1 MVINVGINGFGRI
14 GRITF
19 RKCFQNND
27 LQVSAINDPAVD
39 IDYIC
44 YLIKF
49 DSTHGR
55 FKNDARFTAN
65 EIIIDGNKI
74 QVFHEKIPSNIP
86 WQAAG
91 VQYVVE
97 ASGMFANLEKASGH
111 LASDSVKRVI
121 VTAPSIDIPMMI
133 IGVNEDT
140 ISTEQKVI
148 SCASSTLYCLAP
160 LIKVLEDN
168 YGVVEGFITSIHAMT
183 PSLKPLDGLCLRG
196 KHWRDHRSI
205 HQNIIPATTGACK
218 ALGKI
223 IPQVK
228 DKMIG
233 LAFRVPIVNVSVLD
247 VTIRLN
253 QNTTIDEIIKQIEK
267 ESQSTMKNII
277 KTSSDEA
284 VSSDFLGDINSC
296 ILDENSSLQLTPNFF
311 KLICWYE
318 NEFSYACR
326 VVDTIMYS
334 EKCYHLKFI
343 SKVRNDLFLSNKLF
357 QELNLSVGSVHN
369 NNMLVKSNYKIQKR
383 TNALLSPLRDDDFK
397 TKFSKQKQLKTKQ
410 ALLHSNR
417 VDEKE
422 KNEIFEIWNDDVS
435 VYKPRV
441 KEIEPFYHSCLAF
454 TGPNNRTSFSRS
466 HESVD
471 KDIAK
476 CKMIYKADNLLQ
488 GQNHSK
494 YDDEYVENQMNIE
507 NGVKQKLNII
517 CKNSSMC
524 GDCVPFEN
532 KRYEQGLQRN
542 STEKDKS
549 CLRVTLSDIIF
560 QEIDLKSQNE
570 MINNRCYSEKISVNH
585 IQTLIPVSENDGAEN
600 LENLPNYHT
609 MLAEDDSK
617 DDQNIVRLNNGP
629 DYDKNCTI
637 EIGIKPFEPC
647 TRNYNE
653 INLEYK
659 ASDFESN
666 TNSTDIGS
674 IPSKEDLQNKVLK
687 NIINKLSLGI
697 SLNKT
702 GSENLRAINTDTTIS
717 NYDRGGIVPDI
728 FDKLDSE
735 SGTDSE
741 NSFEIK
747 ERKSQVLSIADLKT
761 SVENLAR
768 LDKIC
773 KIIEIS
779 DELSDKLFSALDS
792 NNQDF
797 EKKNWSFKDLCE
809 RLKLDEF
816 CNSTFGQLNF

>member
-1 MVINVGINGFGRI
+1 
-14 GRITF
+14 
-19 RKCFQNND
+19 
-27 LQVSAINDPAVD
+27 
-39 IDYIC
+39 
-44 YLIKF
+44 
-49 DSTHGR
+49 
-55 FKNDARFTAN
+55 
-65 EIIIDGNKI
+65 
-74 QVFHEKIPSNIP
+74 
-86 WQAAG
+86 
-91 VQYVVE
+91 
-97 ASGMFANLEKASGH
+97 
-111 LASDSVKRVI
+111 
-121 VTAPSIDIPMMI
+121 
-133 IGVNEDT
+133 
-140 ISTEQKVI
+140 
-148 SCASSTLYCLAP
+148 
-160 LIKVLEDN
+160 
-168 YGVVEGFITSIHAMT
+168 
-183 PSLKPLDGLCLRG
+183 
-196 KHWRDHRSI
+196 
-205 HQNIIPATTGACK
+205 
-218 ALGKI
+218 
-223 IPQVK
+223 
-228 DKMIG
+228 
-233 LAFRVPIVNVSVLD
+233 
-247 VTIRLN
+247 
-253 QNTTIDEIIKQIEK
+253 
-267 ESQSTMKNII
+267 MKNII

-397 TKFSKQKQLKTKQ
+397 TKFSKPKHLKTKQ

-422 KNEIFEIWNDDVS
+422 KNEIFEIWNDDIS
-435 VYKPRV
+435 IYKPRV

-454 TGPNNRTSFSRS
+454 TAPNNRTSFSRS
-466 HESVD
+466 YESVD

-476 CKMIYKADNLLQ
+476 CKMIHKADNLLQ
-488 GQNHSK
+488 GQNQSK
-494 YDDEYVENQMNIE
+494 YDDENVENKMNIE

-549 CLRVTLSDIIF
+549 CLSVSLSDVIF
-560 QEIDLKSQNE
+560 QEIDLKPQNE
-570 MINNRCYSEKISVNH
+570 MINNRCYAEKISINH
-585 IQTLIPVSENDGAEN
+585 IQTLIPVSENDGAEI
-600 LENLPNYHT
+600 LENLPDYHT
-609 MLAEDDSK
+609 MLAEDGIQENTNSPSLDPSVPFSYNISPNFLLNSNNNNSLIDSK

-637 EIGIKPFEPC
+637 EIGIKAFEPC
-647 TRNYNE
+647 TSNYNE

-666 TNSTDIGS
+666 TNSTDIRS

-687 NIINKLSLGI
+687 NIISKLSLGI

-717 NYDRGGIVPDI
+717 NYDRGGTVPDI

-816 CNSTFGQLNF
+816 CNSTFGQSNF